1 MKFGIST
8 FVTDEGVALKMLRG
22 ALVGREKDETTASED
37 LEAALHWV

>member
-8 FVTDEGVALKMLRG
+8 FVTDEGVG
-22 ALVGREKDETTASED
+22 ALVGREKDETTASEV